1 MKASG
6 STRPGRLFGAKG
18 TGLFAAIFDAP
29 GAGSTAILVRAEI
42 DLERNAVYENQ
53 SRDSAYPGL

>member
-1 MKASG
+1 MAVR
-6 STRPGRLFGAKG
+6 TPALATGAKQPVPD
-18 TGLFAAIFDAP
+18 ASIFDAP

>member
-1 MKASG
+1 MAVRAPAL
-6 STRPGRLFGAKG
+6 TIGAKQPDPD
-18 TGLFAAIFDAP
+18 APIFDAS

>member
-1 MKASG
+1 MAVRAPAL
-6 STRPGRLFGAKG
+6 TIGAKQPVPD
-18 TGLFAAIFDAP
+18 APSFDAP

>member
-1 MKASG
+1 MAV
-6 STRPGRLFGAKG
+6 RAPALAIGAKQPVPD
-18 TGLFAAIFDAP
+18 APIFDAS